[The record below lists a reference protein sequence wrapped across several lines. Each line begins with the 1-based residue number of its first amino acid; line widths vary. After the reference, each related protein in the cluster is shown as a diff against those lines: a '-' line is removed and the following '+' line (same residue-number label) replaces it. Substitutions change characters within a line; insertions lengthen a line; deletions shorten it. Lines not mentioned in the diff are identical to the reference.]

1 MFCRTS
7 RKRKAFT
14 LIELLVVIA
23 IIAIL
28 IALLLPAVQQARE
41 AARRTA
47 CRNNLKQ
54 IGLALHNY
62 HDVFDRFPNHVMAL
76 AGGPNY
82 YSGCQTWVVSRGWA
96 WRVAILPQIE
106 QASVYNAMD
115 LQNYSQAGGACTANA
130 SMGQG
135 AAGSAALIA
144 KSTLMS
150 AYICPSDSSDVNLF
164 ANEKP
169 TNYTAAVRARADAS
183 HGDIASSGA
192 VIATNDLGILTRQG
206 SNMKDIKD
214 GSSNTIMV
222 GEVWRGKKF
231 DNLAGAAPAT
241 APPGP
246 GAAPTPNNLARQR
259 CRDWTEDT
267 GFCQCNAGVVVNTA
281 LPTTGTDNPYQYV
294 QVWRINDPKN
304 DQVNWSDRVAG
315 GNLGGRPM
323 SSDHAGG
330 AQALFGDGAVKMI
343 SENVDGIGLAHAMSR
358 AGVETRIAEF

>member
-1 MFCRTS
+1 MYRCPS
-7 RKRKAFT
+7 GRKKGFT

-62 HDVFDRFPNHVMAL
+62 HDVFNRFPNMVMAG
-76 AGGPNY
+76 AAFP
-82 YSGCQTWVVSRGWA
+82 GCQSWVVSRGWA
-96 WRVAILPQIE
+96 WRVAILPQID
-106 QASVYNAMD
+106 QAPVYNAMN
-115 LQNYSQAGGACTANA
+115 LENHSHAGGACTANT
-130 SMGQG
+130 SMAAP
-135 AAGSAALIA
+135 AAGTPALIA
-144 KSTLMS
+144 KSTLMP
-150 AYICPSDSSDVNLF
+150 AYVCPSDSSDVNLF

-169 TNYTAAVRARADAS
+169 TNYTAAVRARADANHS
-183 HGDIASSGA
+183 DIASSA
-192 VIATNDLGILTRQG
+192 SVIATNDLGIITRQG
-206 SNMKDIKD
+206 TNMKDIKD
-214 GSSNTIMV
+214 GSSNTIAV

-231 DNLAGAAPAT
+231 DNLAGAGPST
-241 APPGP
+241 SPPGP
-246 GAAPTPNNLARQR
+246 GTAPTPNNLARQR

-267 GFCQCNAGVVVNTA
+267 GFCQCNAGVVVNAA
-281 LPTTGTDNPYQYV
+281 LPTAGDNPYQYV

-304 DQVNWSDRVAG
+304 DQVNWSDRVDG

-330 AQALFGDGAVKMI
+330 AQALFGDGSVRFVN
-343 SENVDGIGLAHAMSR
+343 ENVDGVGLAHAMSR
-358 AGVETRIAEF
+358 AGTETRLAEF